1 MQVIDENWAPQCTED
16 ELLVAFIGVKRALR
30 LASVGADQGAF
41 PILHHLATSG
51 PTRQG
56 HLADA
61 IGLDASTVSRH
72 VRVLID
78 EGHIAAGRDPQDGR
92 ASVLSVSASG
102 LEHLG
107 QRLTSHRET
116 LAAATA
122 SFSPTERDELIRLL
136 DKLAER
142 LNHLKETA

>member
-1 MQVIDENWAPQCTED
+1 MIDNAWAPECTED
-16 ELLVAFIGVKRALR
+16 ALLVAFIGVKRALR
-30 LASVGADQGAF
+30 GASVGEDPGTF

-78 EGHIAAGRDPQDGR
+78 EGHVAAGRDPQDGR
-92 ASVLSVSASG
+92 ASVLTISPGG
-102 LEHLG
+102 LEHLA
-107 QRLTSHRET
+107 QRLHSHRET

-122 SFSPTERDELIRLL
+122 SFSPSERAELIRLL
-136 DKLAER
+136 AKLAEH